1 METFGGY
8 GFNKSHSA
16 GYAIITYQT
25 AYLKTH
31 YPVAFMAALLTSD
44 KDNRD
49 KIIKYMSTCKEMGIN
64 ILPPDINESFKDFS
78 ISGENIRFG
87 LAAVKNVGEAAIDS
101 IISAREKGKFSS
113 FMDFLTRTDLRKTNK
128 RVIESLIKCGA
139 FDSLGF
145 KRRQLIQHYEEAM
158 DEAQR
163 RQKETQSSQSSFFD
177 QLDSGS
183 SAKNGI
189 KSYEMPDV
197 PEWDQKEL
205 LAVEKEALG
214 FYISGH
220 PLLRFADR
228 LKLVTNSDSSN
239 LNTKKDK
246 DTVTIAGVI
255 SSLAEKQ
262 TRRKDTMCNV
272 TLEDLQGSVNIIFW
286 ADTYKKYYSVL
297 HEDEPVVIQGIV
309 DVGDESLKI
318 IAQEAIT
325 LSKALENPYK
335 QVRFMVNADKISN
348 ETIMSLNETIKKY
361 HGKYDGYLHIIN
373 GKSETIIYLGD
384 EMRVDINEKLKKEAD
399 SILGEGATIY
409 L

>member
-1 METFGGY
+1 
-8 GFNKSHSA
+8 
-16 GYAIITYQT
+16 
-25 AYLKTH
+25 L
-31 YPVAFMAALLTSD
+31 
-44 KDNRD
+44 
-49 KIIKYMSTCKEMGIN
+49 C
-64 ILPPDINESFKDFS
+64 
-78 ISGENIRFG
+78 
-87 LAAVKNVGEAAIDS
+87 
-101 IISAREKGKFSS
+101 
-113 FMDFLTRTDLRKTNK
+113 
-128 RVIESLIKCGA
+128 
-139 FDSLGF
+139 
-145 KRRQLIQHYEEAM
+145 
-158 DEAQR
+158 
-163 RQKETQSSQSSFFD
+163 
-177 QLDSGS
+177 
-183 SAKNGI
+183 
-189 KSYEMPDV
+189 
-197 PEWDQKEL
+197 
-205 LAVEKEALG
+205 
-214 FYISGH
+214 
-220 PLLRFADR
+220 FADR

-309 DVGDESLKI
+309 DIGDESLKI
-318 IAQEAIT
+318 IAQEAVA

-384 EMRVDINEKLKKEAD
+384 EMRVDISEKLKKEVD

-409 L
+409 S